1 MKTKKFKLKDFYKN
15 YYSDLNQIFLC
26 KNEEEI
32 KFWIDGAKFW
42 KGRIENGKNKTKR

>member
-1 MKTKKFKLKDFYKN
+1 MKTKKFKLKDFFKN
-15 YYSDLNQIFLC
+15 YYIDLSQIFIS
-26 KNEEEI
+26 NEENI